1 MRLICPN
8 CDAQY
13 EVPDDV
19 MPRDGRDVQCSNCGQ
34 TWFQKHPDAASERE
48 ETAEPLAKTEEESLA
63 PEPEVDAEVESET
76 EAKPETAAEAPPP
89 AETPEPAAPARREL
103 DPTVADVL
111 RAEAELE
118 AQARKNEMT
127 GVESQPDLGLT
138 EAPEPAGKRLTP
150 NPPKA
155 PEGQKD
161 DATSAAIASMLP
173 KGGDLLPDIEE
184 INSTLRSNN
193 DRAPGAD
200 PGQTGQIKV
209 QEKRSSRRGFILTIA
224 LVVILV
230 MIYVYAPQLAQ
241 AVPQAEPML
250 SGYVSM
256 IDGWRVWLDGQV
268 SSVLSWLDAAAN
280 SSGQ

>member
-13 EVPDDV
+13 EVPDGV

-48 ETAEPLAKTEEESLA
+48 EDAEPLAKAEEESLA
-63 PEPEVDAEVESET
+63 SEPEGDAKVEPETKAET
-76 EAKPETAAEAPPP
+76 EAGAETPPSP
-89 AETPEPAAPARREL
+89 ETPEPAPPARREL
-103 DPTVADVL
+103 DPTVAEVL
-111 RAEAELE
+111 RTEAELE
-118 AQARKNEMT
+118 AQARKNETT

-138 EAPEPAGKRLTP
+138 EAPEPAGKRPVP
-150 NPPKA
+150 NKPKA

-161 DATSAAIASMLP
+161 DATSVAVASVMP

-200 PGQTGQIKV
+200 AGQTGQIEV

-230 MIYVYAPQLAQ
+230 MIYIYAPQLAQ

-256 IDGWRVWLDGQV
+256 IDGWRVWLDAQV
-268 SSVLSWLDAAAN
+268 SSALSWLDAAAN
-280 SSGQ
+280 SSSQ